1 MSMKKLDL
9 SQVVAV
15 GHRDRD
21 DVLEVLV
28 ERNDE
33 FEYLEVRAPY
43 EAYSGLR
50 DLSAA
55 IDPNVV
61 IPLSN
66 DLNKNEPPQL
76 PAAVTSPVIGLEFE
90 MRSVRSTM
98 AKAIGYNATE
108 QVLQI
113 EFKNGSVYQYDDVE
127 PETWTELWE
136 SDSIGITFND
146 SIKGHYESKRCR

>member
-1 MSMKKLDL
+1 MSMKKIDL

-21 DVLEVLV
+21 DILEVLV

-33 FEYLEVRAPY
+33 FEYMEVPAPY

-55 IDPNVV
+55 LDPTIV
-61 IPLSN
+61 IPLS
-66 DLNKNEPPQL
+66 DELTQQPQL
-76 PAAVTSPVIGLEFE
+76 PAASTSPIIGLDFE

-98 AKAIGYNATE
+98 ASAVGYNETE

-127 PETWTELWE
+127 PETWSELWE

-146 SIKGHYESKRCR
+146 SIKGHYASKRCR

>member
-1 MSMKKLDL
+1 MSMKKIDL

-21 DVLEVLV
+21 DILEVLV
-28 ERNDE
+28 ERNNE
-33 FEYLEVRAPY
+33 FEYLEVPAPF

-55 IDPNVV
+55 VDPNVV
-61 IPLSN
+61 IPLPNSA
-66 DLNKNEPPQL
+66 QL
-76 PAAVTSPVIGLEFE
+76 LGASTYEGPGEAFE

-98 AKAIGYNATE
+98 AKAVGYNATE
-108 QVLQI
+108 QILQI
-113 EFKNGSVYQYDDVE
+113 EFKNGAVYQYDDVE

-136 SDSIGITFND
+136 SDSIGITFNE
-146 SIKGHYESKRCR
+146 SIKGHYISKRCS

>member
-1 MSMKKLDL
+1 MAMKKINL

-21 DVLEVLV
+21 DILEVLV
-28 ERNDE
+28 ERNNE
-33 FEYLEVRAPY
+33 FEYVEVPAPC
-43 EAYSGLR
+43 EAYSGLQ

-55 IDPNVV
+55 IEPTVV
-61 IPLSN
+61 ISLPDQPAELR
-66 DLNKNEPPQL
+66 QL
-76 PAAVTSPVIGLEFE
+76 PAASTSSIAGLDFE

-98 AKAIGYNATE
+98 AKAVGYNATE

-146 SIKGHYESKRCR
+146 SIKGHYSSKRCR

>member
-1 MSMKKLDL
+1 MAMKKIDL

-15 GHRDRD
+15 GHRNNT
-21 DVLEVLV
+21 LEILV

-33 FEYLEVRAPY
+33 FEYVEVRAPY
-43 EAYSGLR
+43 EAYSGLQ

-55 IDPNVV
+55 IDPNIDPNVV
-61 IPLSN
+61 TSIKAL
-66 DLNKNEPPQL
+66 PQL
-76 PAAVTSPVIGLEFE
+76 PAAGTSPVSGLDFE

-98 AKAIGYNATE
+98 ASAVGYDEVE

-146 SIKGHYESKRCR
+146 SIKGHYSSKRCH

>member
-1 MSMKKLDL
+1 MAMKKIDL

-15 GHRDRD
+15 GHRDNT
-21 DVLEVLV
+21 LEVLV

-33 FEYLEVRAPY
+33 FEYVEVRAPY

-50 DLSAA
+50 DLSDA
-55 IDPNVV
+55 IDPNIV
-61 IPLSN
+61 IPL
-66 DLNKNEPPQL
+66 NEPRQL
-76 PAAVTSPVIGLEFE
+76 PAASTNPLGPDVE

-98 AKAIGYNATE
+98 ASAVGYNETE

-136 SDSIGITFND
+136 SDSIGITFNEA
-146 SIKGHYESKRCR
+146 IKGHYESKRCS

>member
-1 MSMKKLDL
+1 MSMKKIDL

-15 GHRDRD
+15 GHRDNT
-21 DVLEVLV
+21 LEVLV

-33 FEYLEVRAPY
+33 FEYVEVPAPY

-55 IDPNVV
+55 IDLDVV
-61 IPLSN
+61 IPL
-66 DLNKNEPPQL
+66 NEPLQL
-76 PAAVTSPVIGLEFE
+76 PAASTNPVTGPDFE

-98 AKAIGYNATE
+98 ASAVGYDKTE

-146 SIKGHYESKRCR
+146 SIKGHYCSKRCR